1 MFAVAVIL
9 LEIFLPAIVFGC
21 FPRRRLMERP
31 VVKIVRSLLTLP
43 FVFWVVKAH
52 LTMMEIINYNIIS
65 GRFLHDERIYAGGA
79 FDQGG
84 LFKLGILVFFAFM
97 GVVSMLG
104 LHRMWLKALPLFV
117 TRILRFTA
125 VGLLVLEIGPL
136 FLYHWHLYRYVAV
149 MGITFY
155 RIVGFICGGI
165 LFAEIMALARFLWR
179 TPPVAS
185 AKTTEDAETASR
197 PRKDDGER

>member
-1 MFAVAVIL
+1 MFAVAVML

-21 FPRRRLMERP
+21 FFRRGLMERP
-31 VVKIVRSLLTLP
+31 AVKIVRSLLTLP
-43 FVFWVVKAH
+43 FVLWVVKAH

-84 LFKLGILVFFAFM
+84 LFKLGILVFVAFM

-117 TRILRFTA
+117 TRILRFTV

-136 FLYHWHLYRYVAV
+136 FHYHWHLFRYIAA

-155 RIVGFICGGI
+155 RVVGLVCGGI
-165 LFAEIMALARFLWR
+165 LFAEIMVLGFY
-179 TPPVAS
+179 S
-185 AKTTEDAETASR
+185 AFCSPTSNAMRLCRSACT
-197 PRKDDGER
+197 